1 MEIKS
6 GKKFTLEK
14 KVIYKVVAFELSEC
28 LFPVSLQKNLC
39 N

>member
-1 MEIKS
+1 METKS
-6 GKKFTLEK
+6 GKKLTLEK
-14 KVIYKVVAFELSEC
+14 KVIYKVVAFEKSGC